1 MSIMALCD
9 RTLSFIGGKRL
20 VLSDADA
27 AKLDALDYQGLAAAK
42 APQEAVTCAL
52 HFGAVRDSLLEA
64 YPWVFAAKFTALAEL
79 AAPIG
84 GWAHSY
90 ALPADCLRV
99 LEAFSGGWAL
109 PNYEI
114 TGGALSCGYSDVF
127 ARYTGKDVRVNLWP
141 PCFRDAFC
149 SRLAS
154 EIAGAVTGNFEIAR
168 GPRETSLAAVQ
179 EGYRLGMIDE
189 RPARPTEL
197 YNWDRYFNDY
207 SEGREI

>member
-1 MSIMALCD
+1 M
-9 RTLSFIGGKRL
+9 
-20 VLSDADA
+20 VLSPADA

-42 APQEAVTCAL
+42 APQEAVVCAL

-64 YPWVFAAKFTALAEL
+64 YPWVFAAKFAALAEL

-90 ALPADCLRV
+90 ALPADCARV
-99 LEAFSGGWAL
+99 LEAFSGGRSL
-109 PNYEI
+109 PDYEI
-114 TGGALSCGYSDVF
+114 TGGALSCAYTDIF
-127 ARYTGKDVRVNLWP
+127 ARYTGRDAAMSLWP
-141 PCFRDAFC
+141 SCFRDALC

-168 GPRETSLAAVQ
+168 GLREVSLAAVQ

-189 RPARPTEL
+189 RPARSMDL
-197 YNWDRYFNDY
+197 YRWDRYFNDY
-207 SEGREI
+207 SEGRV